1 MARVRKSGVRKR
13 GICRFCDHESTSW
26 PKVRQHGR
34 RGRRVVVCAS
44 CYGMNPIAPR
54 EATDAAAR

>member
-34 RGRRVVVCAS
+34 RGRRVVVCAC
-44 CYGMNPIAPR
+44 CYGPDPLQPR
-54 EATDAAAR
+54 EHA